1 MTSESELLGLEGAV
15 TIVTGAGS
23 GIGKAVAMIYAQ
35 AGAQVACC
43 GAIEEAEA
51 QTAAEI
57 TAAGGRAI
65 HLRADVTRKDDV
77 IAMVAEVE
85 KRLGALEVAVNVVG
99 GLAGQRPTPFMDMT
113 LEDWEIPVRN
123 NLTSTMLCCQ
133 AEGIAMARR
142 GTKGRIVN
150 FASSSGIAA
159 APHMAHY
166 GASKAAVI
174 HLTKTVAME
183 YADYGIRVNCVVPG
197 AHMTPSVE
205 RQSRDPVTGEAMRAF
220 LDRANRMTP
229 MGRMGE
235 AWETAG
241 TALFLGS
248 RLSSYMTGHIV
259 VSDGGVLI
267 ANARGGV
274 AEGMKPKALGEP

>member
-1 MTSESELLGLEGAV
+1 MTSERELLGLDGAV
-15 TIVTGAGS
+15 TLVTGAGS
-23 GIGKAVAMIYAQ
+23 GIGKAVALIYGQ

-51 QTAAEI
+51 ETAAEI
-57 TAAGGRAI
+57 VAAGGRAI
-65 HLRADVTRKDDV
+65 HMRTEVTRQDEV
-77 IAMVAEVE
+77 RALVAEVE
-85 KRLGALEVAVNVVG
+85 ERLGPLEVAVNVVG

-113 LEDWEIPVRN
+113 LEDWDIPVRN

-142 GTKGRIVN
+142 GTKGRIIN
-150 FASSSGIAA
+150 FASASGIAA

-166 GASKAAVI
+166 GAAKAAVI
-174 HLTKTVAME
+174 HLTKTLAME

-197 AHMTPSVE
+197 AHMTPSVA
-205 RQSRDPVTGEAMRAF
+205 RQASDPATGEAMRAF

-241 TALFLGS
+241 AALFLGS

-259 VSDGGVLI
+259 VSDGGALI
-267 ANARGGV
+267 ASARGGV
-274 AEGMKPKALGEP
+274 AEGLKPKALRE

>member
-1 MTSESELLGLEGAV
+1 LTIDEDILGLRNVV
-15 TIVTGAGS
+15 TLVTGAGS
-23 GIGKAVAMIYAQ
+23 GIGKAVALIYAQ

-43 GAIEEAEA
+43 GAVEDAEA
-51 QTAAEI
+51 ATAAQI

-65 HLRADVTRKDDV
+65 HMRTDVTRQDEV
-77 IAMVAEVE
+77 RAMVAAVE
-85 KRLGALEVAVNVVG
+85 ARLGPLEVAVNVVG
-99 GLAGQRPTPFMDMT
+99 GLAGQRPKPFMDLT

-142 GTKGRIVN
+142 GTRGRIVN
-150 FASSSGIAA
+150 FASASGIAGA
-159 APHMAHY
+159 AHMAHY
-166 GASKAAVI
+166 GAAKAAVI
-174 HLTKTVAME
+174 HLTKTVALE
-183 YADYGIRVNCVVPG
+183 YAAYGIRVNCVVPG

-205 RQSRDPVTGEAMRAF
+205 RQAADPQTGAAMREF
-220 LDRANRMTP
+220 LERANRMTP

-248 RLSSYMTGHIV
+248 RLSSFMTGHSV
-259 VSDGGVLI
+259 VSDGGALI

-274 AEGMKPKALGEP
+274 AEGLTPKALAD

>member
-1 MTSESELLGLEGAV
+1 MSSENELLGLNDAV
-15 TIVTGAGS
+15 TLVTGAGS
-23 GIGKAVAMIYAQ
+23 GIGKAVALIYAQ
-35 AGAQVACC
+35 AGARVACC

-51 QTAAEI
+51 ATAAEI
-57 TAAGGRAI
+57 TAAGGQAI
-65 HLRADVTRKDDV
+65 HMRTDVTTKGDV
-77 IAMVAEVE
+77 LAMVAEVE
-85 KRLGALEVAVNVVG
+85 ARLGPLEVAINVVG

-113 LEDWEIPVRN
+113 QEDWEIPVRA

-133 AEGIAMARR
+133 AEGIAMARA
-142 GTKGRIVN
+142 GTRGRIIN
-150 FASSSGIAA
+150 FASASGIAA

-166 GASKAAVI
+166 GAAKAALI
-174 HLTKTVAME
+174 HLTKTLAME

-205 RQSRDPVTGEAMRAF
+205 RQSRDPATGEAMRAF
-220 LDRANRMTP
+220 LERANRMTP

-259 VSDGGVLI
+259 MSEGGALI
-267 ANARGGV
+267 ASARGGV
-274 AEGMKPKALGEP
+274 AEGLKPKALG